1 MNVSLLKIVEKSEEI
16 EKIFIACDTNLQ
28 GAENPSWIFAKR
40 VTCREVTVERGYCKE
55 RGQML
60 EMQRGQSKKE
70 GQRWQ
75 MIKCMD

>member
-40 VTCREVTVERGYCKE
+40 VTCREAIAK
-55 RGQML
+55 ML
-60 EMQRGQSKKE
+60 L
-70 GQRWQ
+70 
-75 MIKCMD
+75 